1 MKKNLLK
8 KALVALTIAGITLTS
23 PMEAYATEEYGY
35 TYVSRTYM
43 DAPDVDGYLFIM
55 DVPYDLMSGQF
66 VDVLITGSNDYDL
79 VGELVKEGD
88 EDEFTE

>member
-1 MKKNLLK
+1 M
-8 KALVALTIAGITLTS
+8 A
-23 PMEAYATEEYGY
+23 
-35 TYVSRTYM
+35 RTYM